1 MSNGKPQCELRHLA
15 FCNSDSIARARS
27 GAERSLATS
36 KSQRVCVCVCGRHPH
51 QCYEFHFVSKTSQ
64 PGKPP
69 ECISRRAAWRPK
81 YRAHPPDD
89 RLQKRTIKCASFET
103 TVGRN
108 WQSLRRRQMRSS
120 DPTPVAL
127 WWNVRVL
134 KACADCA
141 RPYLHRK
148 WPLVSVLIN
157 AGMKLRRH
165 YLRHTERRRRRRW

>member
-1 MSNGKPQCELRHLA
+1 MRIAA
-15 FCNSDSIARARS
+15 FGFLQLGFDCPRT
-27 GAERSLATS
+27 ERSLATS